1 MSISPRWFI
10 PGILL
15 LGAATVG
22 SGQLHNAPK
31 TTVDTPDEMQLLLT
45 ETAKSYREARSFNI
59 QRRLDAK
66 ARSDMSESWSKSF
79 SSVAAAPGNRYR
91 REDKSDYSWEIRQS
105 DGANEWQWDPW
116 RKQYAE
122 VRVNDSVDAAPS
134 PADTGWVGWLKQ
146 IDKKLAA
153 GKLQPAETIEI
164 DGRKVNCMV
173 VVGPPP
179 AKEWPDPT
187 MKQQSTYWIDR
198 DRKVVVREQLTI
210 ISTVPEHKFE
220 FANTTS
226 YTTVELNPTLPDSLF
241 TFTPPNGA
249 ERIPRFEF
257 GSVVL
262 VGKPAPQ
269 LRLKTLDGKDFDLT
283 SLLGRPVLIDFWATW
298 CVPCRQSMPAV
309 AKIYEEFH
317 SKGLEVV
324 GVNIGDDPEVVTRF
338 VRKNNLSSTHLED
351 PDIVTE
357 QHWGQAGIPR
367 LVLIGKDGK
376 VLFDSD
382 GWDENEEKKLRSALH
397 AIDPSFSSPESSKK

>member
-1 MSISPRWFI
+1 MSISLRWFV

-15 LGAATVG
+15 LGAVTAG
-22 SGQLHNAPK
+22 LGQVHNAPK
-31 TTVDTPDEMQLLLT
+31 TKVDTPDEMQLLLT
-45 ETAKSYREARSFNI
+45 ETAKNYREAKSLNI
-59 QRRLDAK
+59 QRRMDAK
-66 ARSDMSESWSKSF
+66 SHSDTSESWSKSF

-91 REDKSDYSWEIRQS
+91 REDKSEDSWEIRQS
-105 DGANEWQWDPW
+105 DGTNEWQSYPW

-122 VRVNDSVDAAPS
+122 EPVDKSPDAAPS

-153 GKLQPAETIEI
+153 GRLQPAETIEI
-164 DGRKVNCMV
+164 DGRMANCMV
-173 VVGPPP
+173 VVGSAP
-179 AKEWPDPT
+179 AKEWADPT
-187 MKQQSTYWIDR
+187 MKQQTAYWIDR
-198 DRKVVVREQLTI
+198 DRKVLVREQFTI

-220 FANTTS
+220 YANTIS
-226 YTTVELNPTLPDSLF
+226 YTTVELNSTLPDSLF
-241 TFTPPNGA
+241 TFIPPNGA

-257 GSVVL
+257 GPVVL

-324 GVNIGDDPEVVTRF
+324 GVNITDDHDVVSRF
-338 VRKNNLSSTHLED
+338 VRKNNMSWTHLED
-351 PDIVTE
+351 PDVVTE

-382 GWDENEEKKLRSALH
+382 GWDENEEEKLRSALH
-397 AIDPSFSSPESSKK
+397 AIDPSFSSPESGKK